1 MPSRRCNEQRNMY
14 LGSVAKRQGRA
25 DELIR
30 RLADVAQ
37 ANGNDELAIPRIER
51 DANML
56 METDPVGAH
65 TVLGGIGALRGDD
78 DGVRNH
84 HRIAL
89 DLDRSWVT
97 YCNYSVSLSLLE
109 AHMEA
114 FEAAKAALQAAP
126 DRPEVLDRVIKLSLE
141 AACFI
146 EARDFCSRWNDLAP
160 NQPHH
165 ASHSVMALAKAVEDD
180 SFHEEG
186 VRNVMIIVG
195 SVQRA
200 KQVGVRESRISHNPS
215 EPHCFLYERRIHGSP
230 VTAAEMNAEVADR
243 IAERIDLME
252 DPGLRFL
259 PMYVGEL

>member
-1 MPSRRCNEQRNMY
+1 MY
-14 LGSVAKRQGRA
+14 LGSTAKRQRKA

-37 ANGNDELAIPRIER
+37 ANENDELAIPRIER
-51 DANML
+51 DAKTL
-56 METDPVGAH
+56 MNTDPVGAH
-65 TVLGGIGALRGDD
+65 TVLGGIGALQGDD
-78 DGVRNH
+78 DRARNH

-89 DLDRSWVT
+89 DLDQSWLT
-97 YCNYSVSLSLLE
+97 YCNYSVSLALLE

-114 FEAAKAALQAAP
+114 LEAAKAALQAAP

-146 EARDFCSRWNDLAP
+146 EARDFCNRWNDLVP

-165 ASHSVMALAKAVEDD
+165 ASHSAIALATAVEDGA
-180 SFHEEG
+180 FHEEG
-186 VRNVMIIVG
+186 VRNVMILVG

-200 KQVGVRESRISHNPS
+200 KQVAVRGSGISHNPS
-215 EPHCFLYERRIHGSP
+215 EPHCFLYERKIHGSP

-243 IAERIDLME
+243 IAERTDLME
-252 DPGLRFL
+252 DPGLRFV